1 MPSTSRAPYSIDL
14 NTNTFD
20 IYYAGTTSYPGYTH
34 AIGYKIVY
42 NSADKYIDN
51 NAFDVSFTDA
61 DPCVSATV
69 ALKSDATQT
78 YTYVYSTETTYD
90 SG

>member
-1 MPSTSRAPYSIDL
+1 M
-14 NTNTFD
+14 
-20 IYYAGTTSYPGYTH
+20 
-34 AIGYKIVY
+34 GYKILY
-42 NSADKYIDN
+42 NSAVKYTDDS
-51 NAFDVSFTDA
+51 AFDVSFTDA